1 MKITIVYDNETID
14 ERLIAD
20 WGFSCY
26 IETGKKK
33 IIFDTGG
40 NGRTLLHNLKVLEI
54 NPAEITDIVIS
65 HPDFDHIG
73 GLSEI
78 LNENSRAKLYL
89 PKSFRGV
96 KRDNPIYYSHKP
108 VEIGNGFYLTG
119 ELDKREQS
127 LGLKTDQGIVLIVG
141 CSHPGLERIRDT
153 ISIFGN
159 VYAIVGGFHGFKK
172 FEVLEDVQ
180 KICPTHCTRRK
191 KEIFE
196 LFPDKCLEGGVG
208 RVLEF

>member
-14 ERLIAD
+14 ERLIPD

-33 IIFDTGG
+33 ILFDTGG

-78 LNENSRAKLYL
+78 LNENKSAKLYL
-89 PKSFRGV
+89 PISFRGV
-96 KRDNPIYYSHKP
+96 KRDNPIYYSDKP
-108 VEIGNGFYLTG
+108 AKIGGFYLTG
-119 ELDKREQS
+119 ELDNREQS
-127 LGLKTDQGIVLIVG
+127 LGIKTEKGLVLIVG
-141 CSHPGLERIRDT
+141 CSHPGLERIIET
-153 ISIFGN
+153 ISVFGK

-172 FEVLEDVQ
+172 FEVLEDVD
-180 KICPTHCTRRK
+180 KICPTHCTRKK

-196 LFPDKCLEGGVG
+196 LFPKKCLEGGVG
-208 RVLEF
+208 RILEF

>member
-1 MKITIVYDNETID
+1 MKITIVYDNQKIE
-14 ERLIAD
+14 ERLISD

-26 IETGKKK
+26 IEADKKK
-33 IIFDTGG
+33 ILFETGG
-40 NGRTLLHNLKVLEI
+40 NGRTLLHNLRILDI
-54 NPAEITDIVIS
+54 DPAGITDIVIS

-78 LNENSRAKLYL
+78 LNENNTAKLYL
-89 PKSFRGV
+89 PNSFRGV

-108 VEIGNGFYLTG
+108 VEISTGFYLTG

-127 LGLKTDQGIVLIVG
+127 LGIQTENGIVLVVG
-141 CSHPGLERIRDT
+141 CAHPGLERIT
-153 ISIFGN
+153 EVITTFGK

-172 FEVLEDVQ
+172 FEVLEDIK

-196 LFPDKCLEGGVG
+196 LFPEKCLEGGAG
-208 RVLEF
+208 RILDL